1 MGMHNKG
8 TYTRVFTYAYTRI
21 DIRVYA
27 KYEHIIRVCVVWI
40 YLSCTVFGSIF
51 AEPPAKRF
59 ASLSE
64 SDLDDLVSERHSKKT
79 KEVTTGLC
87 PHLKVNNRLLK
98 LSWNSLLGFTI
109 KIQRLIKEIVSV
121 KICVNPIKC
130 ECAVNVDKIIW

>member
-1 MGMHNKG
+1 M
-8 TYTRVFTYAYTRI
+8 YAADVCANVYKANILTQI
-21 DIRVYA
+21 VSKIIADIPSA
-27 KYEHIIRVCVVWI
+27 KHAK
-40 YLSCTVFGSIF
+40 LSSQLSEEETEYPFFDLFGSIF

-64 SDLDDLVSERHSKKT
+64 SNLDDLVSERHSKKT

-98 LSWNSLLGFTI
+98 LSWNSLIGFTI

-130 ECAVNVDKIIW
+130 